1 MGGVMSTAD
10 LGIRKRF
17 PFTTVCVKTVLTFT
31 AVALAGFLI
40 LPFFGY

>member
-1 MGGVMSTAD
+1 MSSTD
-10 LGIRKRF
+10 VNIRRRF
-17 PFTTVCVKTVLTFT
+17 PFTIVCVKTALTFT

>member
-1 MGGVMSTAD
+1 MSTTEVC
-10 LGIRKRF
+10 IRRRF